1 MQGRYFGGLKYFY
14 NKTFDNKREA
24 VSKAKQLRRDGNLA
38 RVIATNDG
46 YEVWDR
52 PKSMR

>member
-1 MQGRYFGGLKYFY
+1 MQGRYFGDLKYFY

-24 VSKAKQLRRDGNLA
+24 NSKASKLRKDGNLA
-38 RVIATNDG
+38 RVVTTAHG